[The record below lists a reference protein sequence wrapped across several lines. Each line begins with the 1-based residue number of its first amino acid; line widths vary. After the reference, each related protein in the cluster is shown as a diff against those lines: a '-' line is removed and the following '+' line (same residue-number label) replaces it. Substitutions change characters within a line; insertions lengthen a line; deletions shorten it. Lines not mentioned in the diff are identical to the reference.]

1 VGDVKLGGGG
11 DGAAGI
17 APSPQPPPARG
28 GGGFST
34 SFATAVLGIGNCD
47 RGDDA
52 VGRIVARLLRGRVPA
67 TVRIVEHDGEATAV
81 LAELQGLRR
90 VWVIDAAQS
99 GAPPGTV
106 HRIDCSVT
114 DAAVPSG
121 SVSSHGF
128 GVAEAIGLAR
138 ALGTLPPLCIVY
150 AIEAAHFT
158 PGAAL
163 SSAVTQ
169 SAHDV
174 AERILAELATPLQPS
189 SHHPPHPVPATDHR

>member
-1 VGDVKLGGGG
+1 
-11 DGAAGI
+11 
-17 APSPQPPPARG
+17 
-28 GGGFST
+28 
-34 SFATAVLGIGNCD
+34 VLGIGNCD

-52 VGRIVARLLRGRVPA
+52 VGRIVARLLRKRVPA
-67 TVRIVEHDGEATAV
+67 TIRIVEHDGEATAV
-81 LAELQGLRR
+81 LAELQALRR
-90 VWVIDAAQS
+90 AWVVDAAQS
-99 GAPPGTV
+99 GAPPGTI

-114 DAAVPSG
+114 DAVVPSG

-158 PGAAL
+158 PGAAP

-169 SAHDV
+169 AAREV
-174 AERILAELATPLQPS
+174 VERILTELATPPRPS
-189 SHHPPHPVPATDHR
+189 SHHPPRRAPATDRR

>member
-1 VGDVKLGGGG
+1 LGG
-11 DGAAGI
+11 GAAGI

-28 GGGFST
+28 GGVFT
-34 SFATAVLGIGNCD
+34 AVAATGVLGIGNCD

-52 VGRIVARLLRGRVPA
+52 VGRIVARLLHRRAPA

-81 LAELQGLRR
+81 LAELQALRQ

-99 GAPPGTV
+99 GAPAGTI

-114 DAAVPSG
+114 DAAALSG

-128 GVAEAIGLAR
+128 GVAEAIALAR

-158 PGAAL
+158 PGAAP
-163 SSAVTQ
+163 SPAVMRA
-169 SAHDV
+169 AHDV
-174 AERILAELATPLQPS
+174 VERILADLATPPQPS
-189 SHHPPHPVPATDHR
+189 SHHPPHPGPATDRR